1 MQRVKLVGE
10 IAKFGSN
17 WETNCRDIRDIFKL
31 IDCQTPGFRQ
41 HLIAAADAGIGYEIK
56 RGKDYLDNEGELL
69 LSLNSEDVIITED
82 DCGSTDGK
90 IKRTIIEGSD
100 IIESIGEQI
109 LGRVACDDII
119 DPSSS
124 EIIVKAGNLMFIS
137 GQIPLDPETGDLV
150 SQSIEDQAKQVLENV
165 KSICE
170 AAGCSLDDIVKIS
183 IFLTDLSNFAVVNDM
198 MKEYFSE
205 PYPARATVE
214 VSGLPLGVNVEI
226 EAIVLING

>member
-1 MQRVKLVGE
+1 MTK
-10 IAKFGSN
+10 
-17 WETNCRDIRDIFKL
+17 
-31 IDCQTPGFRQ
+31 
-41 HLIAAADAGIGYEIK
+41 
-56 RGKDYLDNEGELL
+56 
-69 LSLNSEDVIITED
+69 
-82 DCGSTDGK
+82 
-90 IKRTIIEGSD
+90 
-100 IIESIGEQI
+100 
-109 LGRVACDDII
+109 
-119 DPSSS
+119 
-124 EIIVKAGNLMFIS
+124 EIISTKNAPQAIGPYSQAVKAGNLMFIS
-137 GQIPLDPETGDLV
+137 GQIPLDPKTGDLV

-183 IFLTDLSNFAVVNDM
+183 IFLTDLSNFAVVNDV

>member
-1 MQRVKLVGE
+1 MKNE
-10 IAKFGSN
+10 INTDKAPK
-17 WETNCRDIRDIFKL
+17 
-31 IDCQTPGFRQ
+31 
-41 HLIAAADAGIGYEIK
+41 AIGPY
-56 RGKDYLDNEGELL
+56 
-69 LSLNSEDVIITED
+69 S
-82 DCGSTDGK
+82 
-90 IKRTIIEGSD
+90 
-100 IIESIGEQI
+100 Q
-109 LGRVACDDII
+109 A
-119 DPSSS
+119 
-124 EIIVKAGNLMFIS
+124 VKAGNLMFIS
-137 GQIPLDPETGDLV
+137 GQIPLDPESGDLV

-214 VSGLPLGVNVEI
+214 VSGLPLGVSVEI

>member
-1 MQRVKLVGE
+1 MTK
-10 IAKFGSN
+10 
-17 WETNCRDIRDIFKL
+17 
-31 IDCQTPGFRQ
+31 
-41 HLIAAADAGIGYEIK
+41 
-56 RGKDYLDNEGELL
+56 
-69 LSLNSEDVIITED
+69 
-82 DCGSTDGK
+82 
-90 IKRTIIEGSD
+90 
-100 IIESIGEQI
+100 
-109 LGRVACDDII
+109 
-119 DPSSS
+119 
-124 EIIVKAGNLMFIS
+124 EIISTKNAPQAIGPYSQAVKAGNLMFIS
-137 GQIPLDPETGDLV
+137 GQITLDPESGDLV
-150 SQSIEDQAKQVLENV
+150 SQTIEDQAKQVLENV

>member
-1 MQRVKLVGE
+1 MKKK
-10 IAKFGSN
+10 ISSKKA
-17 WETNCRDIRDIFKL
+17 
-31 IDCQTPGFRQ
+31 P
-41 HLIAAADAGIGYEIK
+41 AAIGPY
-56 RGKDYLDNEGELL
+56 
-69 LSLNSEDVIITED
+69 S
-82 DCGSTDGK
+82 
-90 IKRTIIEGSD
+90 
-100 IIESIGEQI
+100 Q
-109 LGRVACDDII
+109 A
-119 DPSSS
+119 
-124 EIIVKAGNLMFIS
+124 VKAGNLMFIS
-137 GQIPLDPETGDLV
+137 GQIPLDPESGDLV

-226 EAIVLING
+226 EAIVLTNG